1 MPEIFEF
8 FAFRDYT
15 TRIVTLGVVFLSM
28 SAAVAGSFTF
38 LRKRALVG
46 DAIAHAIL
54 PGIAMAFIMTQ
65 SKNPLLLLLGALGSG
80 WLAIGAIE
88 FISRRSKLSG
98 DTAIAAVLSVFFGV
112 GILLLTHIQQSGAG
126 NQAGLDR
133 FLFGSAASMQLQ
145 DIYVYGAVAVLL
157 LAVVISLFKELMLYT
172 FNPEYAQI
180 LGLPV
185 KTLQWVVNTIT
196 VLAVAIGIQ
205 SVGVVLMAALLI
217 TPAATA
223 RMWTDSLRKLILL
236 AALFGG
242 ISGLAGSYVSY
253 SAPQMPTGAWV
264 VMSLSVVALLSLFFA
279 PHKGMLQRM
288 LKQRAN
294 RTKITTENILKTLYQ
309 MGENSQRLIVEATAE
324 DILKQRGFGARELKK
339 GLHKLYRRHYVLR
352 RGNYYYL
359 SRQGLDEARRIVRLH
374 RLWEM
379 YLTRQLRLQTDHI
392 HPNAETMEHIISP
405 EIEQQ
410 LMNELDYPLLDPH
423 DSPIPYSKTT

>member
-54 PGIAMAFIMTQ
+54 PGIAIAFIMTQ
-65 SKNPLLLLLGALGSG
+65 SKNPLILLLGALGSG

-133 FLFGSAASMQLQ
+133 FLFGSAASMQLR

-157 LAVVISLFKELMLYT
+157 VAVVIGLFKELMLYC

-185 KTLQWVVNTIT
+185 KTLQWVINTIT

-223 RMWTDSLRKLILL
+223 RIWTDSLRKLILL
-236 AALFGG
+236 SALFGG
-242 ISGLAGSYVSY
+242 FSGLVGSYVSF

-264 VMSLSVVALLSLFFA
+264 VMSLSALAIFSVFFA
-279 PHKGMLQRM
+279 PQRGMLQR
-288 LKQRAN
+288 LRRQRAN
-294 RTKITTENILKTLYQ
+294 RIKISTENILKTLYQ
-309 MGENSQRLIVEATAE
+309 MGEKSKQLIVEARPEEIQA
-324 DILKQRGFGARELKK
+324 QRGFGARELQK
-339 GLHKLYRRHYVLR
+339 GLRKLHRQHYLLR
-352 RGNYYYL
+352 SGTAFYL

-374 RLWEM
+374 RLWEI
-379 YLTRQLRLQTDHI
+379 YLTQRLRLKADHI

-410 LMNELDYPLLDPH
+410 LMNELDYPELDPH
-423 DSPIPYSKTT
+423 DSPIPYPKT